1 MKAIKELNIKD
12 WSGYFFEE
20 MINIL
25 DIDPEC
31 FMFSDT
37 KVCTD
42 GSEIYNLCYSDK
54 TGLAHIVFN
63 NIECYFKKSGAFSY

>member
-1 MKAIKELNIKD
+1 MKTIRKLNIKD

-31 FMFSDT
+31 FMVSNT
-37 KVCTD
+37 KECTD
-42 GSEIYNLCYSDK
+42 G
-54 TGLAHIVFN
+54 TVV
-63 NIECYFKKSGAFSY
+63 